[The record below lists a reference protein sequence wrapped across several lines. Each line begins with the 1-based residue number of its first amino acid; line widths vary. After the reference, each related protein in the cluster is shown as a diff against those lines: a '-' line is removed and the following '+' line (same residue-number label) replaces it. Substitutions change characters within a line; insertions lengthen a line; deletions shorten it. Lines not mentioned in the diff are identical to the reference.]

1 MREEKRIAL
10 IPAYEPEKEMVK
22 IAKELKEEGFCV
34 VIINDGSSQECDSL
48 FVQASEYAAIYTHTH
63 NRGKGAAIKTG
74 LEYIKNNFSI
84 PYVIVTVDA
93 DGQHKVDDVLRVVK
107 VAEENPNSLILGSR
121 RFQGNVPWRSRLGNS
136 ITRMVYKVSS
146 GLDVF
151 DTQTGLRAFSDRMVE
166 EMLSVRGERYE
177 YEMNVLLELAR
188 KEDIKEVEIATVY
201 LNDNQS
207 SHFSTIKDSYR
218 IYKEI
223 IRFASSSLT
232 SFLVDYGLYCLL
244 FMISGAM
251 VVSSILARMV
261 SASLNYSLNRKFV
274 FKSQEAAIES
284 LPKYITLALC
294 ILLGN
299 VILLRGIVS
308 FGINAY
314 LAKIITEIMMFVI
327 SWSVQRQF
335 VFKKGTREGDLYEKA

>member
-1 MREEKRIAL
+1 
-10 IPAYEPEKEMVK
+10 
-22 IAKELKEEGFCV
+22 
-34 VIINDGSSQECDSL
+34 
-48 FVQASEYAAIYTHTH
+48 
-63 NRGKGAAIKTG
+63 
-74 LEYIKNNFSI
+74 
-84 PYVIVTVDA
+84 
-93 DGQHKVDDVLRVVK
+93 
-107 VAEENPNSLILGSR
+107 
-121 RFQGNVPWRSRLGNS
+121 
-136 ITRMVYKVSS
+136 
-146 GLDVF
+146 
-151 DTQTGLRAFSDRMVE
+151 
-166 EMLSVRGERYE
+166 
-177 YEMNVLLELAR
+177 
-188 KEDIKEVEIATVY
+188 
-201 LNDNQS
+201 
-207 SHFSTIKDSYR
+207 
-218 IYKEI
+218 
-223 IRFASSSLT
+223 
-232 SFLVDYGLYCLL
+232 
-244 FMISGAM
+244 MISGAM